1 MPSTAKKKWQ
11 KSSPELIS
19 RFDACLPSAVG
30 VQRRQMFGYP
40 CAFVNGNMFTGLHE
54 QRLVVRLPE
63 ADRNELLRAG
73 DAAAFTVM
81 GRTMREYV
89 VIADALERS
98 PSEIT
103 AVMRK
108 ALAYARALPVKQR
121 KAK

>member
-1 MPSTAKKKWQ
+1 MSSTANKKWQ
-11 KSSPELIS
+11 KSSPELIN
-19 RFDACLPSAVG
+19 RFDACLPSAAG
-30 VQRRQMFGYP
+30 VERRQMFGYP

-89 VIADALERS
+89 VIADTLERS